1 MNDKS
6 SVFNEKRHRHR
17 ITVRHKCV
25 EFNEDADTTG
35 YKYEHASFHRSGR
48 SLIKTAGKAV
58 VPIVVQSILLF

>member
-1 MNDKS
+1 M
-6 SVFNEKRHRHR
+6 
-17 ITVRHKCV
+17 